1 MTRLKLQSEL
11 RPAAIQ
17 AGIQRGR
24 QLRSE
29 SMTRMVGSIFGLNA
43 KDKRH
48 A

>member
-1 MTRLKLQSEL
+1 MTQLKTHNEL

-29 SMTRMVGSIFGLNA
+29 SMTRLVSSLFGGNA
-43 KDKRH
+43 QEKRH